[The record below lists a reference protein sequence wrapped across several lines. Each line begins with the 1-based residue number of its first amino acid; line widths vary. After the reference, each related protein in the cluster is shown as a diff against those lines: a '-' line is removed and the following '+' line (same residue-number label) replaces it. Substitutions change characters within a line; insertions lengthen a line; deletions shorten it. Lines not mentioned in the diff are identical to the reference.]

1 MVAWADVLAGG
12 LGDRSQPGVEPLLKA
27 LQTMKNLRVYCPL
40 VNGEQLA
47 IDHESGK
54 QLIQALISDDWTSLP
69 TGLVFEARTSD
80 GRTVRIV
87 VPYDDT
93 LPARVFIED

>member
-1 MVAWADVLAGG
+1 M
-12 LGDRSQPGVEPLLKA
+12 
-27 LQTMKNLRVYCPL
+27 MKNLRVYCPL

-47 IDHESGK
+47 IEHPSGK
-54 QLIQALISDDWTSLP
+54 GFIDELISKDWAALP

-80 GRTVRIV
+80 GRTVRMV

-93 LPARVFIED
+93 LPARVFIEE